1 MGFALKRGPNRAFF
15 RGQTQ
20 QSSILPPV
28 LIISLAQIILI
39 ISAMPTAQE
48 LIDEAS
54 GSVAMGELAEAARL
68 YRQATEAEP
77 DNFDAWHSL
86 GMALM
91 RDGQHQAALGPAL
104 MATDLRPND
113 LLAWTALSQLH
124 VKMGQIAEAET
135 AKANARILS
144 LGGRIAQG

>member
-1 MGFALKRGPNRAFF
+1 
-15 RGQTQ
+15 
-20 QSSILPPV
+20 
-28 LIISLAQIILI
+28 
-39 ISAMPTAQE
+39 MPTAQE

-91 RDGQHQAALGPAL
+91 RDGQHQSALGPAL

>member
-1 MGFALKRGPNRAFF
+1 MPG
-15 RGQTQ
+15 
-20 QSSILPPV
+20 
-28 LIISLAQIILI
+28 AQDL
-39 ISAMPTAQE
+39 
-48 LIDEAS
+48 LDDAS
-54 GSVAMGELAEAARL
+54 GHVALGDLAAAALL
-68 YRQATEAEP
+68 YRQATELDP
-77 DNFDAWHSL
+77 GNFDAWHSL

-91 RDGQHQAALGPAL
+91 RDNQLQAALGPAL

-144 LGGRIAQG
+144 LGGKIA